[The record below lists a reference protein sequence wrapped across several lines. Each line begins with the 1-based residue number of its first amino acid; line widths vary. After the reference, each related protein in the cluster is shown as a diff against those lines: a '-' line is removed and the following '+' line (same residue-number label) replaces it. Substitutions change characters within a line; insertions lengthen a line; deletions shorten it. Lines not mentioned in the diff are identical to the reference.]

1 LVITGLVMVSLFTA
15 AVTSMMM
22 SGDSD
27 MLKEVKDDMTK
38 LSNELKDIKS
48 KS

>member
-1 LVITGLVMVSLFTA
+1 MVSLFTA

-27 MLKEVKDDMTK
+27 MLKEVKKDMTK
-38 LSNELKDIKS
+38 LSDELKEIKN
-48 KS
+48 KA